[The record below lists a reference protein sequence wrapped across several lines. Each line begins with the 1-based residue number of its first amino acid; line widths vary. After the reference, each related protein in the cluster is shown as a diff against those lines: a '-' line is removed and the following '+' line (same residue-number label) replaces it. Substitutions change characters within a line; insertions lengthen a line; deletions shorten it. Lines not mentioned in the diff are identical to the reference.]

1 MILSIDYVQLQ
12 LLSHNE
18 KTTKNCQLL
27 REMCEKMSQ
36 EKDLSSIKHSSE
48 EIEKLLREQKKKQE
62 DEEKVN
68 AICYLLAVIIAI
80 ASWIF
85 LFGWHC

>member
-1 MILSIDYVQLQ
+1 
-12 LLSHNE
+12 
-18 KTTKNCQLL
+18 
-27 REMCEKMSQ
+27 MCEKMSQ

>member
-12 LLSHNE
+12 LLSHTE

-27 REMCEKMSQ
+27 GEMCEKMSQ